1 VPFAEFLQAEASR
14 ANEVSSGRPIWV
26 PALLESSE
34 GTRYFAV
41 TSTRQKA
48 RFAGVRSG
56 RCRWVGVLLATATLV
71 FLAGCGPS
79 EDDIR
84 ADIAA
89 ICEEMVADLGELP
102 ADPPFTSLVDASADA
117 ASEIAQAR
125 FEIED
130 LSPGGDQET
139 DVDALLAGLLALD
152 DAYDALGEQ
161 IEDREYASLAQTQQ
175 AGDAALANVVAAA
188 PAVGVPD
195 CEDVGV
201 RADYFAIGVAG
212 AEAAAA
218 AIAPTGDYT
227 ADVNAAC
234 DRFTEDTFEV
244 MLRLNLRAQLDIE
257 STPDAGQYLEAIE
270 DIATITGALD
280 VLVRDLEGLQP
291 PAASE
296 AAATELIAGYEAVK
310 SGFEDLDAGGSPSAV
325 ADAAQRVEAAASTL
339 GVNCTI

>member
-1 VPFAEFLQAEASR
+1 V
-14 ANEVSSGRPIWV
+14 V
-26 PALLESSE
+26 
-34 GTRYFAV
+34 
-41 TSTRQKA
+41 
-48 RFAGVRSG
+48 
-56 RCRWVGVLLATATLV
+56 
-71 FLAGCGPS
+71 LAGCGPS

-102 ADPPFTSLVDASADA
+102 ADPAFAELGDASAGAD
-117 ASEIAQAR
+117 SQIGQAG

-130 LSPGGDQET
+130 LSPGGDQKT
-139 DVDALLAGLLALD
+139 DVDALLAGLRALE

-161 IEDREYASLAQTQQ
+161 IQDRDYASLPQTQQ
-175 AGDAALANVVAAA
+175 DGDAALADVVAAA
-188 PAVGVPD
+188 QAVGVPD
-195 CEDVGV
+195 CEEAGV
-201 RADYFAIGVAG
+201 RADYFAIGAAG

-234 DRFTEDTFEV
+234 NRFTEDTFEV
-244 MLRLNLRAQLDIE
+244 MFRLNLQAQLDIE

-280 VLVRDLEGLQP
+280 VLVRDLEMLRP
-291 PAASE
+291 PAGSE
-296 AAATELIAGYEAVK
+296 AAAAELIAGYEAAQT
-310 SGFEDLDAGGSPSAV
+310 GFEDLDTGGSPSAIT
-325 ADAAQRVEAAASTL
+325 DAAQRVEAAASQL